1 MAGRSRSGQGRDVGN
16 WEALPSEW
24 LSLYNAVVQ
33 SKKEVCGVSGS
44 PGLGVWS
51 SGASRVTAAGVA
63 QAPAAAVGVKVR
75 GPFSSQR
82 FPDTPSSFRKSRLQ
96 EELCTT
102 ALVSRKQRRQ
112 HHVWFWCFEQV

>member
-1 MAGRSRSGQGRDVGN
+1 MGN

-33 SKKEVCGVSGS
+33 SQKEACGVSGS

-51 SGASRVTAAGVA
+51 SAALQVAAAGVA
-63 QAPAAAVGVKVR
+63 QVPAAAVGVEVL

-82 FPDTPSSFRKSRLQ
+82 LPEQ
-96 EELCTT
+96 A
-102 ALVSRKQRRQ
+102 ALGG
-112 HHVWFWCFEQV
+112 H